1 MINNTS
7 IGKQMYKQK
16 KEHRKS
22 LVGLVFPYIPR
33 AIFGLTANPT
43 GFTNF
48 WDSNSSGML
57 RVWIMDV
64 WVLKLDPLLTG
75 VLLGS

>member
-48 WDSNSSGML
+48 
-57 RVWIMDV
+57 
-64 WVLKLDPLLTG
+64 
-75 VLLGS
+75 

>member
-16 KEHRKS
+16 KEHGKG
-22 LVGLVFPYIPR
+22 LVGLVFGYIPR
-33 AIFGLTANPT
+33 PIFGFTANPT

-48 WDSNSSGML
+48 WVSNSSGKL
-57 RVWIMDV
+57 RVGITEV
-64 WVLKLDPLLTG
+64 LVLKLDPLLNG
-75 VLLGS
+75 VWLGS